1 MNIKSELKI
10 TIGEKMGNKRDR
22 ERRTK

>member
-1 MNIKSELKI
+1 MNIKSELNI